1 MRTIEISCDQSCQLN
16 ATPSKGDNSIPDPVT
31 THALTPCSPAGK
43 RKIHIQL
50 QIHPNQKKK
59 KMKEITLKLYEYI
72 NFLWFC

>member
-1 MRTIEISCDQSCQLN
+1 MRTIEISCDQSYQLN

-59 KMKEITLKLYEYI
+59 KLKK
-72 NFLWFC
+72 